1 MNKEDL
7 EEGTVFSP
15 RFDEKG
21 LIPCVTVCAE
31 TEKVLM
37 VAYMNDDALRKTL
50 TTREAHYWSR
60 SRKSLWH
67 KGSTS
72 GYVQDVQS
80 LHTDC
85 DQDCLVMA
93 VKVRKPDGSKN
104 AEGTCHTGRE
114 TCFYRHVDLD
124 SAARGKMVLAF
135 DDE

>member
-31 TEKVLM
+31 TDKVLM
-37 VAYMNDDALRKTL
+37 VAYMNEDALQKTL
-50 TTREAHYWSR
+50 STREGHYWSR
-60 SRKSLWH
+60 SRQSLWH
-67 KGSTS
+67 KGATS

-85 DQDCLVMA
+85 DQDCLVMS
-93 VKVRKPDGSKN
+93 VIVRKPDHSEQE
-104 AEGTCHTGRE
+104 EGTCHTGRK
-114 TCFYRHVDLD
+114 TCFYRRVDLD
-124 SAARGKMVLAF
+124 KGAQGRPALTF
-135 DDE
+135 DE